1 MDFRIVVSISK
12 GKEMTSFDGDYIKSV
27 DKFENY
33 FHCNKTKLSNPW
45 TWAIFLFILSF
56 IFFDGVFNG

>member
-1 MDFRIVVSISK
+1 MISILVYFHMDFRIVVSISK

-33 FHCNKTKLSNPW
+33 FIVIRLNFPIHEHG
-45 TWAIFLFILSF
+45 LSF
-56 IFFDGVFNG
+56 CLF